1 MPSKKKA
8 KSSPELTSALQHL
21 LAKPS
26 VDAERR
32 MEEWEKSNDCGT
44 IVLPLSMLDA
54 LKLAKDE
61 GRKVRP
67 CCWPWTPESRYVMYR
82 AGLFVEHGNLDEIP
96 HRLDLQRED
105 ELLGPW
111 EVVQ

>member
-54 LKLAKDE
+54 LKLAKE
-61 GRKVRP
+61 TPGTKVRP
-67 CCWPWTPESRYVMYR
+67 VRGNSIDHVYWIGGFIFKPVRGYR
-82 AGLFVEHGNLDEIP
+82 WSPVAFT
-96 HRLDLQRED
+96 ED
-105 ELLGPW
+105 ELLGSW
-111 EVVQ
+111 EIVVEVVQ